1 MKGRTDMNKD
11 KKTSE
16 KAVEEEVKETAE
28 EKAEETAEQEVSET
42 EKLEKELAEQKDSYL
57 RLAAEYDNFR
67 KRSQREKEAAYG
79 DSRARVLTQLL
90 PVIDNFERANANT
103 NSSLEDYKKGI
114 DMIQKQL
121 TDVFASFEV
130 EAFGKAG
137 EQFDPNIH
145 SAVMHV
151 DDDSLEENVITD
163 VFSKGY
169 KMGDKILRHAM
180 VKVAN

>member
-1 MKGRTDMNKD
+1 MNKKD
-11 KKTSE
+11 KKVTE
-16 KAVEEEVKETAE
+16 TAAEEVKEEVTEETAPEAEASETAE
-28 EKAEETAEQEVSET
+28 EKLA
-42 EKLEKELAEQKDSYL
+42 KELAEQKEAFL

-79 DSRARVLTQLL
+79 DSRARVLIEFL
-90 PVIDNFERANANT
+90 PVIDNFERANANVEG
-103 NSSLEDYKKGI
+103 SLEDYKQGI
-114 DMIQKQL
+114 DMIQKQFM
-121 TDVFASFEV
+121 DVFAKLEV
-130 EAFGKAG
+130 EAFAEPG

>member
-42 EKLEKELAEQKDSYL
+42 GKLEKELAEQKDSYL

-130 EAFGKAG
+130 EAFGEAG